1 MTKSVS
7 CLTCNKCSNVMIA
20 TGLIAVVSKYLSEI
34 IFCEIS
40 EWYVVK

>member
-1 MTKSVS
+1 
-7 CLTCNKCSNVMIA
+7 MIA

-40 EWYVVK
+40 EWYVVKWNIEIIFFVCLFLW